1 MTEAAAQPSVNP
13 EPGGLTLGIGDD
25 RVDVAMTGGGTW
37 SIPLGPVT
45 LSSGELSNDPPRPA
59 DLTNALG
66 FIHDY
71 FDDIVSAAPSVL
83 ATPSVAVTGRHAVAL
98 AEVEVGH
105 RNLPADYR
113 LSRVDADEV
122 FRTLVA
128 EPRAERRHNPG
139 LAHDAVDTV
148 IGTLCIVLSVMR
160 RLDLDHVTLLA
171 STP

>member
-1 MTEAAAQPSVNP
+1 MNTASVQPAINI
-13 EPGGLTLGIGDD
+13 EPGGLTIDIDD
-25 RVDVAMTGGGTW
+25 DLVDITMAGGGAW
-37 SIPLGPVT
+37 NIPLGPVT
-45 LSSGELSNDPPRPA
+45 LCAGELTNDPPRPA

-71 FDDIVSAAPSVL
+71 FDDIVGAAPTVL
-83 ATPSVAVTGRHAVAL
+83 ATPSVVITGRHAKAL

-105 RNLPADYR
+105 SGPPADYR

-128 EPRAERRHNPG
+128 ETRVERLHNPG
-139 LAHDAVDTV
+139 LDECDVDTV

-160 RLDLDHVTLLA
+160 RLDLDEVALLV